1 MRTGEVRMITMRD
14 LQRVLRRARPS
25 CGAWF
30 SSARNVV
37 AYANNDGEYDDL
49 RRYMAARKLL

>member
-1 MRTGEVRMITMRD
+1 MITMRD
-14 LQRVLRRARPS
+14 LQRALGRARPN
-25 CGAWF
+25 CDTWF

-37 AYANNDGEYDDL
+37 TYANDDGEYDDL

>member
-1 MRTGEVRMITMRD
+1 MRD
-14 LQRVLRRARPS
+14 LQRVLGRARPG

-37 AYANNDGEYDDL
+37 TYANNDGVYDDL

>member
-1 MRTGEVRMITMRD
+1 MRTERVRMITMRD
-14 LQRVLRRARPS
+14 LQRVLRRTRPS